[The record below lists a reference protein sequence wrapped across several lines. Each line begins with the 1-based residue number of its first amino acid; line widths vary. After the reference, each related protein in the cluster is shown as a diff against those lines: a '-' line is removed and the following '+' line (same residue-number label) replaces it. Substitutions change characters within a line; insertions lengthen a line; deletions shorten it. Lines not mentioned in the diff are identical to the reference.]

1 MLPPGTVARSPRQN
15 GPVPNRRLYTATPQN
30 GPVPNQRLP
39 AATRRRLPVVAL
51 AVTMAASLRKRAA
64 LAGAPSPTCP

>member
-1 MLPPGTVARSPRQN
+1 MLPPGTVARLP
-15 GPVPNRRLYTATPQN
+15 AQN

-51 AVTMAASLRKRAA
+51 AVTMAGSLRKRAA
-64 LAGAPSPTCP
+64 LAGALSPTCP